1 MPISGVARLAALT
14 ASVMALPND
23 RSVGIRR
30 ADHERVRCE
39 RPKIPTW
46 RYEFRAAK
54 KAAACDVWGS
64 CNSRRKVF

>member
-1 MPISGVARLAALT
+1 MPISGVARLAART
-14 ASVMALPND
+14 LPND

-30 ADHERVRCE
+30 ADHERVRYE

-54 KAAACDVWGS
+54 EEAAAAACDV
-64 CNSRRKVF
+64 